1 MLTGNAFKTERKFT
15 ICQIG
20 ALGHNAYPVYSNRQV
35 VFRFASDFTGV
46 APHAAVCVMVE
57 QLSVGAHKLTS

>member
-20 ALGHNAYPVYSNRQV
+20 AMGHNAYPVYSNGQV
-35 VFRFASDFTGV
+35 VFCFASDFTGV

-57 QLSVGAHKLTS
+57 QFYMGAHKLIS